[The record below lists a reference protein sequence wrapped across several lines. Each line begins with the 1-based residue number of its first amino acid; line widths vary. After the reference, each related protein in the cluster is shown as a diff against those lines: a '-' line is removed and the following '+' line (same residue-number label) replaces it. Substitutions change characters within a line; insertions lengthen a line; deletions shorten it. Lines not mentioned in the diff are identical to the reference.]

1 VTRGK
6 ASNGVFI
13 IESMFRFF
21 VFFLGVI
28 NIDYMIKLLK
38 NKKPIE
44 AFLGVIE
51 HRLYDKIIKMP
62 FEVNHRFP
70 AS

>member
-1 VTRGK
+1 MTRGK
-6 ASNGVFI
+6 ASNGIFI
-13 IESMFRFF
+13 IESMHVSFF
-21 VFFLGVI
+21 CFLPWSHKHRP
-28 NIDYMIKLLK
+28 DYKIIK
-38 NKKPIE
+38 KKPFE

-51 HRLYDKIIKMP
+51 HRLDHKIIKMP

>member
-1 VTRGK
+1 M
-6 ASNGVFI
+6 AFLS
-13 IESMFRFF
+13 SSPCMFRFF

-28 NIDYMIKLLK
+28 NIDQIIKLYK
-38 NKKPIE
+38 KKPFE

-51 HRLYDKIIKMP
+51 HRLDHKIIKMP
-62 FEVNHRFP
+62 FQVNHRFP